1 MAHIVVIP
9 EHLRRVSSNLRINS
23 ENIYTLATQLK
34 GAANSLDWEVHAS
47 TNIDASVNNAYKKA
61 LDVAAE
67 LMVLSQFLSRKA
79 QAFEDTDMQCAE
91 GLQVLDA
98 SITRFTIDMPQSSLP
113 ITGWGRSMWPFLPV
127 IGLPRPAQSFIERF
141 LLRYPKPVRLVETSP
156 IVGEECVDYARRR
169 RPDLGPTGG
178 TVYSGKEVVKWGG
191 AADYINKYKN
201 KAFQVTTG
209 DVDLRLKIAKG
220 YALIWPRNIGGAKK
234 SGHVAIVEEVGKD
247 FVRISDANWE
257 GQESIWP
264 LEKLTS
270 LYFIP

>member
-23 ENIYTLATQLK
+23 ENIYILATQLR
-34 GAANSLDWEVHAS
+34 GAANSLDWEVHAN

-61 LDVAAE
+61 LDVAAQ

-113 ITGWGRSMWPFLPV
+113 IMGWGRRMWPFLPV
-127 IGLPRPAQSFIERF
+127 FGWPRPGQSFVERF
-141 LLRYPKPVRLVETSP
+141 LLRYPKPVRLFETSP
-156 IVGEECVDYARRR
+156 RAGEQCVAYARRR

-178 TVYSGKEVVKWGG
+178 GE
-191 AADYINKYKN
+191 AADYITKYKN
-201 KAFQVTTG
+201 KAFQITTG
-209 DVDLRLKIAKG
+209 DVDLRLKVAKG
-220 YALIWPRNIGGAKK
+220 YALIWPRGPNGLE

-247 FVRISDANWE
+247 YVRISDANWPD
-257 GQESIWP
+257 QKDIWP
-264 LEKLTS
+264 LDKLTS